1 MKIKEIIFIVEESLD
16 GGYEA
21 KAIGESIYT
30 EAETIDD
37 LKKNI
42 SDAVRCHF
50 EESELPSIISLRF
63 QREEIITL

>member
-16 GGYEA
+16 GGYEV

-50 EESELPSIISLRF
+50 EESFRKFKIKI
-63 QREEIITL
+63 QYT